1 MSAGGVIWAASISDN
16 DVFNILKKAS
26 VFVGMI
32 MDFQSA
38 SEIEDCNKVTSQF
51 CSLMEEGEK
60 AGRGNFAPA
69 PGSQWPRTSPFYL
82 LLAAGFLAA
91 GFLVAFF
98 AAFLAGFFAFLAGFL
113 AFGFLTFFA
122 FGFFS
127 TAASL

>member
-60 AGRGNFAPA
+60 AGRGKVVT
-69 PGSQWPRTSPFYL
+69 RILYDM
-82 LLAAGFLAA
+82 FLMV
-91 GFLVAFF
+91 FRLRVKPST
-98 AAFLAGFFAFLAGFL
+98 L
-113 AFGFLTFFA
+113 
-122 FGFFS
+122 S
-127 TAASL
+127 TAGASVYYKVRNRDDLSYCDWSIQTMRANDFEPWLIMQCVF